1 MKMRLS
7 AEEGAAVVVHR
18 QQRPCSQSYKFT
30 ASRCYSVCTRFL
42 ERLLQDQK

>member
-7 AEEGAAVVVHR
+7 VEEGAAVVHW

-30 ASRCYSVCTRFL
+30 ASRCDSVCTHFL